1 MLHNAE
7 ALWTNPEKL
16 SNTAGFHQK
25 DKSLAGASPYIVIV
39 DAYLESHFHSLS
51 LPLNFGSPA
60 DFSESF
66 QELRAQ
72 HEFKCFTG
80 LSSSYLAEM
89 SQCCF
94 ENILNGN
101 SSLFCSCWDQVSPLK
116 ESSYCKLLS
125 TVVEHSTAVQ
135 CTEWCP
141 GDVPFQ
147 TSFSFSADSTST
159 AQNWEMSARPATDE
173 WSQYKW
179 YLGQRVSPKNFIQSN
194 MLLTL

>member
-1 MLHNAE
+1 MPHNAE

-25 DKSLAGASPYIVIV
+25 DKSLASASPYIVIV
-39 DAYLESHFHSLS
+39 DAYLESHFHSLL
-51 LPLNFGSPA
+51 LPLYFGNISSPA
-60 DFSESF
+60 DFTESF

-80 LSSSYLAEM
+80 LSSRYLAEL
-89 SQCCF
+89 SQFCF

-101 SSLFCSCWDQVSPLK
+101 SSLFRSYWDQVSPLK
-116 ESSYCKLLS
+116 ESSYCKLL
-125 TVVEHSTAVQ
+125 TTAVEHSTAVQ
-135 CTEWCP
+135 RTEWCP

-147 TSFSFSADSTST
+147 TSFPFSADSTST
-159 AQNWEMSARPATDE
+159 AQDWEMSARPATDE

-179 YLGQRVSPKNFIQSN
+179 FLGQRVFPKNFIQSI
-194 MLLTL
+194 M